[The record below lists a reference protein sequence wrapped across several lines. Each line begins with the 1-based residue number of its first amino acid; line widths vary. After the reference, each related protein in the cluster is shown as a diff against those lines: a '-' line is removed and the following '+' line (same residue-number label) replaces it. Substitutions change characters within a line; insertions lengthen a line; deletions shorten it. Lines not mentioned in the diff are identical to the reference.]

1 MNGEMG
7 MSSLEA
13 LSNFFFFLKQLV
25 YVGIGICGVILV
37 AAAIVFLIFV
47 FVLAMKRIA
56 LKEWGNK

>member
-1 MNGEMG
+1 

-56 LKEWGNK
+56 LKEWWK